1 MPTAN
6 VMYGAERAVL
16 PRGPGDRAAELTDL
30 RREQGGSRFAGRG
43 VDEGVDFLR
52 RQVAEQHAV
61 AVAGG
66 VVGIHVPMT
75 ERDHRHGGERVDV
88 RPESAERRVGA
99 VSLVAEVHGLDH
111 DERPP
116 AEELGDLRE
125 RWDIEHPAHG
135 DDLIGLLLLRP
146 FAPRLKHLAHVL
158 LRPEHRAGIRDGPPI
173 ELDRGA
179 DSEAAAPATQCP
191 EQVRMLLTIGA
202 HVSAVGRHQLDGGDA
217 RWPPGRGAARAS

>member
-16 PRGPGDRAAELTDL
+16 PRGPGDRAAELTGL

-75 ERDHRHGGERVDV
+75 ERDHRDGGKRVDV

-125 RWDIEHPAHG
+125 RWDIEHPAQG

-146 FAPRLKHLAHVL
+146 FAPRLKPSDFDQL
-158 LRPEHRAGIRDGPPI
+158 
-173 ELDRGA
+173 
-179 DSEAAAPATQCP
+179 
-191 EQVRMLLTIGA
+191 VR
-202 HVSAVGRHQLDGGDA
+202 
-217 RWPPGRGAARAS
+217 

>member
-1 MPTAN
+1 MYACGQSIRLSIGRSVKFMCRDTRRLRETAPRGTPASCDSTAARRSGVGVMPTAN

-16 PRGPGDRAAELTDL
+16 PRGPGDRAAELTGL

-75 ERDHRHGGERVDV
+75 ERDHRDGGKRVDV
-88 RPESAERRVGA
+88 RPESVERRVGA

-111 DERPP
+111 DERPS

-125 RWDIEHPAHG
+125 RWDIEHPAPTEMISSG
-135 DDLIGLLLLRP
+135 C
-146 FAPRLKHLAHVL
+146 
-158 LRPEHRAGIRDGPPI
+158 
-173 ELDRGA
+173 
-179 DSEAAAPATQCP
+179 SC
-191 EQVRMLLTIGA
+191 
-202 HVSAVGRHQLDGGDA
+202 
-217 RWPPGRGAARAS
+217 